1 VIVYNPENGEIRMNA
16 RSKGEKELYRTK
28 FGLHFFGDSEFFD
41 GKSKFTLEPLRES
54 GSASI
59 LCEDIEGIDW
69 VRLKEFQ
76 IFRGGTHKEIEIR
89 KAEDIFA
96 SLEERDRS
104 IPNGGRLSKASFQ
117 IKFADS
123 KTPRTVTL
131 SSGNRAQFKRDD
143 DAEVLEKWLIR
154 RGFVISGSEDNGE

>member
-1 VIVYNPENGEIRMNA
+1 M
-16 RSKGEKELYRTK
+16 
-28 FGLHFFGDSEFFD
+28 
-41 GKSKFTLEPLRES
+41 EPLRES

-59 LCEDIEGIDW
+59 LCDDIEGIDW

-76 IFRGGTHKEIEIR
+76 IYWPGTHNEIEIR

-96 SLEERDRS
+96 SLEARDRS

-117 IKFADS
+117 IKFSDS

-143 DAEVLEKWLIR
+143 DAEVLEEWLIR
-154 RGFVISGSEDNGE
+154 RGFVVADSEDNGE

>member
-1 VIVYNPENGEIRMNA
+1 
-16 RSKGEKELYRTK
+16 
-28 FGLHFFGDSEFFD
+28 
-41 GKSKFTLEPLRES
+41 
-54 GSASI
+54 
-59 LCEDIEGIDW
+59 
-69 VRLKEFQ
+69 
-76 IFRGGTHKEIEIR
+76 
-89 KAEDIFA
+89 
-96 SLEERDRS
+96 
-104 IPNGGRLSKASFQ
+104 LSKASFQ

>member
-1 VIVYNPENGEIRMNA
+1 MPSFLTGRANLRWS
-16 RSKGEKELYRTK
+16 R
-28 FGLHFFGDSEFFD
+28 FGILDQQ
-41 GKSKFTLEPLRES
+41 
-54 GSASI
+54 SI
-59 LCEDIEGIDW
+59 LCDDIEGIDW

-76 IFRGGTHKEIEIR
+76 IFRGGTHKEVEIR

-117 IKFADS
+117 IKFSDS

-131 SSGNRAQFKRDD
+131 SSRQPSSVQAG
-143 DAEVLEKWLIR
+143 
-154 RGFVISGSEDNGE
+154 